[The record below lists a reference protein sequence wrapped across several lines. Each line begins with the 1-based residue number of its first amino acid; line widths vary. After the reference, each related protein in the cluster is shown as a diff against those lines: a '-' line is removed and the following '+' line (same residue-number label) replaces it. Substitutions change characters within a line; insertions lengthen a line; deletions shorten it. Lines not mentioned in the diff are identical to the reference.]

1 MPQIA
6 GKEVSHEIC
15 VISACETLLKDTIMK
30 IQINKIKTN
39 YFSVGSISPLRNGFH
54 QSRKLVDQ
62 VGQQPQIDKKNRG
75 ETKYS

>member
-1 MPQIA
+1 
-6 GKEVSHEIC
+6 
-15 VISACETLLKDTIMK
+15 MK

-62 VGQQPQIDKKNRG
+62 VGQQPQIDKKQAQ
-75 ETKYS
+75 KLVQVDALDLSL

>member
-1 MPQIA
+1 
-6 GKEVSHEIC
+6 
-15 VISACETLLKDTIMK
+15 MK

-62 VGQQPQIDKKNRG
+62 VGQQPQIDKQKEVKQN
-75 ETKYS
+75 TLNN

>member
-1 MPQIA
+1 
-6 GKEVSHEIC
+6 
-15 VISACETLLKDTIMK
+15 MK

-62 VGQQPQIDKKNRG
+62 VGQQPQKDKKKRG
-75 ETKYS
+75 ETKYSEQLTNNTKC